1 MAGTESVLTFIS
13 LIVAGS
19 ETTATLLS
27 GCIYYLCTTP
37 HVMARLTT
45 EIRSAFTQDSDM
57 TFCTVAGLEYLNAV
71 IEEALRMYPPFVTSL
86 ARRVPT
92 GGALVNGQFVPENVC
107 STLPGRFVEDQE
119 LI

>member
-1 MAGTESVLTFIS
+1 
-13 LIVAGS
+13 
-19 ETTATLLS
+19 
-27 GCIYYLCTTP
+27 
-37 HVMARLTT
+37 MARLTT

-57 TFCTVAGLEYLNAV
+57 TFCTVASLEYLNAV

-119 LI
+119 LIQIDNCCMSSFCFISLRVKLQLPGSVYSRTLVG